1 MSDPADFFI
10 SYTGADVAWA
20 EWIAWQLEQAGYKV
34 VIQAWDFRP
43 GSNFVVE
50 MDRAAASAGRILLVM
65 SRSAVASDFVRSEW
79 AAAFALDPTGT
90 ERRLVPVRVDN
101 FDAAGLLGAVVY
113 IDLVGKE
120 GDAAARAL
128 LAGVQPG
135 RSKPTSAPDFPGART
150 APLPATTTQPRN
162 LDWRRAEVSEE
173 PLRLR
178 DIDSGVL
185 RSFHTLVELHL
196 IPTVSALVQAS
207 VLSGLERSLAKVG
220 RDGGL
225 FPATAALDVQ
235 NGPNMVATRL
245 TERRDNDTGLLVT
258 RSGQRSGW
266 LSLPRDGLGSVFD
279 VSDAT
284 ERIAALV
291 RILMRLDLPDAE
303 RYVPT
308 VSIGPLSMLTVG
320 DAAIV
325 GQRTSASMRAFGPSE
340 IDTPIEDSVHA
351 AAIMEGAEE
360 LATEMV
366 ARLTLR
372 LH

>member
-1 MSDPADFFI
+1 M
-10 SYTGADVAWA
+10 
-20 EWIAWQLEQAGYKV
+20 
-34 VIQAWDFRP
+34 
-43 GSNFVVE
+43 
-50 MDRAAASAGRILLVM
+50 
-65 SRSAVASDFVRSEW
+65 
-79 AAAFALDPTGT
+79 
-90 ERRLVPVRVDN
+90 
-101 FDAAGLLGAVVY
+101 
-113 IDLVGKE
+113 
-120 GDAAARAL
+120 
-128 LAGVQPG
+128 
-135 RSKPTSAPDFPGART
+135 
-150 APLPATTTQPRN
+150 
-162 LDWRRAEVSEE
+162 
-173 PLRLR
+173 
-178 DIDSGVL
+178 
-185 RSFHTLVELHL
+185 
-196 IPTVSALVQAS
+196 
-207 VLSGLERSLAKVG
+207 
-220 RDGGL
+220 
-225 FPATAALDVQ
+225 
-235 NGPNMVATRL
+235 
-245 TERRDNDTGLLVT
+245 
-258 RSGQRSGW
+258 
-266 LSLPRDGLGSVFD
+266 FD